1 MGKDTIVVVDD
12 DHLVASFIAGKLLPR
27 LGYNALVAND
37 GKSALELIQRN
48 NISLMLLDLELPDM
62 TGLDLLRQLNQE
74 GHHLPTIM
82 ITGHGSES
90 VAIEAFRLGVMDY
103 LSKPIDTGAL
113 IEALNRG
120 LTQTRLR
127 REKEQLTNQLKE
139 QVSWLT
145 ALVRVGRSIT
155 SSLETDEVLRR
166 IVAAGVELT
175 HAQEGFLALLDEGSN
190 RLYLRA
196 VKNIDMQ
203 KSETMRLA
211 VDDSQVGAVVR
222 TGKPYRTYKSPDEPR
237 LKVCTGYLVQ
247 SLIHVPVISH
257 GKVIGVLS
265 VDNPASAE
273 PFDEDDETRLLSLAD
288 YAAVA
293 LENAQLYEQAQR
305 ELNERTRAE
314 LALRESEERFSLAV
328 QGANDG
334 IWDWD
339 LRTNRIYYS
348 ERWKSILGLAEEDI
362 QDAPQ
367 EWYDRVHPQDLERLK
382 LDIAAHISGTTPH
395 LENEHRILHK
405 DGSYRWVLS
414 RGLAVRDQHGL
425 AYRLAGSLT
434 DITDRK
440 IAEERL
446 LHDALHDTL
455 TGLPNRALFLDRL
468 RQAVERAKRRP
479 DYQYAVLFLDLDRF
493 KNVNDSLGHIVG
505 DELLVAVA
513 GMLRAGLRSTDTVAR
528 LGGDE
533 FVILLEDLQDRENV
547 VRVAE
552 WINEQLNNAFHLT
565 EHKVF
570 ITTSIGIV
578 HSSLNYNKP
587 EDVLRDADIAMY
599 SAKAQGRARY
609 EVFEPGMRAKITEN
623 LALETELRQALGRD
637 EFTLHFQ
644 PIVSLEDNRLT
655 GFEALLRWKH
665 PQRGLIPPSDFLP
678 VARESGL
685 IIPIDRWVLRT
696 ACQQIK
702 EWQEKYPLDPPLAIS
717 VNITGKQVAQPDFID
732 FIQQV
737 LEDAGLSPESLK
749 LEVSEDD
756 LMENTKSTIQ
766 VFNRL
771 RSLGVGIQ
779 VDDFGIGYSSL
790 SYLSQFPVNALKI
803 DQSFINKM
811 MSDKHQLKIVQAIV
825 LLTQRLDVVVVAEGV
840 ENEEQLRQLRAMGC
854 EFGQGYYLSKPL
866 DPEKAAQLLEEVSRK
881 QGALEGV
888 L

>member
-12 DHLVASFIAGKLLPR
+12 DHQVASFIAGKLLPR

-74 GHHLPTIM
+74 GHQLPTIM

-139 QVSWLT
+139 QVSWLS
-145 ALVRVGRSIT
+145 ALVRVGRTIT
-155 SSLETDEVLRR
+155 STLETDEVLRR

-175 HAQEGFLALLDEGSN
+175 HAQEGFLALLDESSN

-196 VKNIDMQ
+196 VKNIDSQ

-211 VDDSQVGAVVR
+211 VDDSLVGAVVR
-222 TGKPYRTYKSPDEPR
+222 TGKPYRTYQSPDEPR

-247 SLIHVPVISH
+247 SLLHVPVISH

-314 LALRESEERFSLAV
+314 LALRESEERYSLAV

-339 LRTNRIYYS
+339 LRTNQIYYS
-348 ERWKSILGLAEEDI
+348 ERWKSILGLS
-362 QDAPQ
+362 QDDLQDSPE
-367 EWYDRVHPQDLERLK
+367 EWYRRVHPADLERLK

-405 DGSYRWVLS
+405 DGNYRWVLS

-434 DITDRK
+434 DITERK

-446 LHDALHDTL
+446 MHDALHDTL

-468 RQAVERAKRRP
+468 RLAVERAKRRP

-493 KNVNDSLGHIVG
+493 KNVNDSLGHLVG

-533 FVILLEDLQDRENV
+533 FVILLEDLQDRQNV

-552 WINEQLNNAFHLT
+552 WINEQLQDAFHLT
-565 EHKVF
+565 EHQVF

-578 HSSLNYNKP
+578 HSSLNYSKP

-609 EVFEPGMRAKITEN
+609 EIYDPSMHAQITAN
-623 LALETELRQALGRD
+623 LALETELRQALGRG
-637 EFTLHFQ
+637 EFVLNFQ
-644 PIVSLEDNRLT
+644 PIVSLGDNHLT

-665 PQRGLIPPSDFLP
+665 PQRGMLPPSDFLH
-678 VARESGL
+678 VAEESGL
-685 IIPIDRWVLRT
+685 MIPIDRWVLRS
-696 ACQQIK
+696 ACQYIK
-702 EWQEKYPLDPPLAIS
+702 EWQEKYPLVPPLAIS
-717 VNITGKQVAQPDFID
+717 VNITGKQVIQPDFVE
-732 FIQQV
+732 FVQQV
-737 LEDAGLSPESLK
+737 LEEVGLSPESLK
-749 LEVSEDD
+749 LEVTENE
-756 LMENTKSTIQ
+756 LMENTTSTIQ

-803 DQSFINKM
+803 DQSFINQM
-811 MSDKHQLKIVQAIV
+811 MSDSNQLKIVQAIV

-866 DPEKAAQLLEEVSRK
+866 DPQRTAQLLEEVFRK
-881 QGALEGV
+881 QGILEGV

>member
-12 DHLVASFIAGKLLPR
+12 DHQVASFIAGKLLPR

-74 GHHLPTIM
+74 GHQLPTIM

-139 QVSWLT
+139 QVSWLS
-145 ALVRVGRSIT
+145 ALVRVGRTIT
-155 SSLETDEVLRR
+155 STLETDEVLRR

-175 HAQEGFLALLDEGSN
+175 HAQEGFLALLDESSN

-196 VKNIDMQ
+196 VKNIDSQ

-211 VDDSQVGAVVR
+211 VDDSLVGAVVR
-222 TGKPYRTYKSPDEPR
+222 TGKPYRTYQSPDEPR

-247 SLIHVPVISH
+247 SLLHVPVISH

-314 LALRESEERFSLAV
+314 LALRESEERYSLAV

-339 LRTNRIYYS
+339 LRTNQIYYS
-348 ERWKSILGLAEEDI
+348 ERWKSILGLS
-362 QDAPQ
+362 QDDLQDSPE
-367 EWYDRVHPQDLERLK
+367 EWYRRVHPADLERLK

-405 DGSYRWVLS
+405 DGNYRWVLS

-434 DITDRK
+434 DITERK

-446 LHDALHDTL
+446 MHDALHDTL

-468 RQAVERAKRRP
+468 RLAVERAKRRP

-493 KNVNDSLGHIVG
+493 KNVNDSLGHLVG

-533 FVILLEDLQDRENV
+533 FVILLEDLQDRQNV

-552 WINEQLNNAFHLT
+552 WINEQLQDAFHLT
-565 EHKVF
+565 EHQVF

-578 HSSLNYNKP
+578 HSSLNYSKP

-609 EVFEPGMRAKITEN
+609 EIYDPSMHAQITAN
-623 LALETELRQALGRD
+623 LALETELRQALGRG
-637 EFTLHFQ
+637 EFVLNFQ
-644 PIVSLEDNRLT
+644 PIVSLGDNHLT

-665 PQRGLIPPSDFLP
+665 PQRGMLPPSDFLH
-678 VARESGL
+678 VAEESGL
-685 IIPIDRWVLRT
+685 MIPIDRWVLRS

-702 EWQEKYPLDPPLAIS
+702 EWQEKYPLVPPLAIS
-717 VNITGKQVAQPDFID
+717 VNITGKQVAQPDFVE
-732 FIQQV
+732 FVQQV
-737 LEDAGLSPESLK
+737 LEEVGLSPESLK
-749 LEVSEDD
+749 LEVTENE
-756 LMENTKSTIQ
+756 LMENTTSTIQ

-803 DQSFINKM
+803 DQSFINQM
-811 MSDKHQLKIVQAIV
+811 MSDSNQLKIVQAIV

-866 DPEKAAQLLEEVSRK
+866 DPQRTAQLLEEVFRK
-881 QGALEGV
+881 QGILEGV

>member
-27 LGYNALVAND
+27 LGYNTLIAND
-37 GKSALELIQRN
+37 GKSALELVRRN

-62 TGLDLLRQLNQE
+62 TGIDLLRRLVNDGYQ
-74 GHHLPTIM
+74 LPTIM

-103 LSKPIDTGAL
+103 LSKPVDTGAL
-113 IEALNRG
+113 IDALNRG

-139 QVSWLT
+139 QVSWLK
-145 ALVRVGRSIT
+145 ALLRVGRTVT
-155 SSLETDEVLRR
+155 STLDTDEVLRR

-175 HAQEGFLALLDEGSN
+175 HAQEGFLALLDENNG

-196 VKNIDMQ
+196 VKNIDGQ

-211 VDDSQVGAVVR
+211 VDDSLVGAVVR
-222 TGKPYRTYKSPDEPR
+222 SGKPYRTFQSADEPR

-247 SLIHVPVISH
+247 SLLHVPVISR

-265 VDNPASAE
+265 VDNPASSE
-273 PFDEDDETRLLSLAD
+273 PFDEDDETRLMSLAD

-293 LENAQLYEQAQR
+293 LENANLYTQAQL

-314 LALRESEERFSLAV
+314 LALRDSEERYSLAV

-334 IWDWD
+334 IWDWN
-339 LRTNRIYYS
+339 LKTNRIYYS
-348 ERWKSILGLAEEDI
+348 ERWKSILGYYNGNISA
-362 QDAPQ
+362 APE
-367 EWYDRVHPQDLERLK
+367 EWYSRVHPEDLERLK
-382 LDIAAHISGTTPH
+382 LDIAAHIAGTTPH
-395 LENEHRILHK
+395 FENEHRLLH
-405 DGSYRWVLS
+405 DCGDYRWVHS

-440 IAEERL
+440 IAEQRL
-446 LHDALHDTL
+446 LHDAFHDTL

-468 RQAVERAKRRP
+468 RFAVERAKRRP
-479 DYQYAVLFLDLDRF
+479 ENTYAVLFLDLDRF
-493 KNVNDSLGHIVG
+493 KNVNDSLGHMVG
-505 DELLVAVA
+505 DELLMAVA
-513 GMLRAGLRSTDTVAR
+513 GMLKQGLRTTDTVAR

-533 FVILLEDLQDRENV
+533 FVILLEDTVDQEGV
-547 VRVAE
+547 IRVAQ
-552 WINEQLNNAFHLT
+552 WINEQLKNAFNLT
-565 EHKVF
+565 HHKVF

-578 HSSLNYNKP
+578 YSTLNYNRP

-609 EVFEPGMRAKITEN
+609 EVFEPSMRVKITDN
-623 LALETELRQALGRD
+623 LTLETELRQALECG
-637 EFTLHFQ
+637 EFLLNYQ
-644 PIVSLEDNRLT
+644 PIVSLENNRLT
-655 GFEALLRWKH
+655 GFEALLRWQH
-665 PQRGLIPPSDFLP
+665 PTRGLLFPGDFLP
-678 VARESGL
+678 VAEDTGL

-696 ACQQIK
+696 ACRQVKI
-702 EWQEKYPLDPPLAIS
+702 WQELFPHDTPLTIS
-717 VNITGKQVAQPDFID
+717 VNLTGKQIAQLDFVE
-732 FIQQV
+732 FIEHA
-737 LEDAGLSPESLK
+737 LEESGLPPLSLK
-749 LEVSEDD
+749 LEVTESD
-756 LMENTKSTIQ
+756 LMENTKSTID
-766 VFNRL
+766 VFKRL
-771 RSLGVGIQ
+771 RTIGVQIQ

-790 SYLSQFPVNALKI
+790 SYLSQFPVTALKI

-811 MSDKHQLKIVQAIV
+811 MLDGNQLKIVQAIV
-825 LLTQRLDVVVVAEGV
+825 MLTQRLDVVVVAEGV
-840 ENEEQLRQLRAMGC
+840 ENEAQLHQLREMGC
-854 EFGQGYYLSKPL
+854 EFGQGYYLSRPL
-866 DPEKAAQLLEEVSRK
+866 DAESAHQLLEEIASK
-881 QGALEGV
+881 QGMLEGV

>member
-12 DHLVASFIAGKLLPR
+12 DHQVASFIAGKLLPR

-74 GHHLPTIM
+74 GHQLPTIM

-139 QVSWLT
+139 QVSWLS
-145 ALVRVGRSIT
+145 ALVRVGRTIT
-155 SSLETDEVLRR
+155 STLETDEVLRR

-175 HAQEGFLALLDEGSN
+175 HAQEGFLALLDESSN

-196 VKNIDMQ
+196 VKNIDSQ

-211 VDDSQVGAVVR
+211 VDDSLVGAVVR
-222 TGKPYRTYKSPDEPR
+222 TGKPYRTYQSPDEPR

-247 SLIHVPVISH
+247 SLLHVPVISH

-314 LALRESEERFSLAV
+314 LALRESEERYSLAV

-339 LRTNRIYYS
+339 LRTNQIYYS
-348 ERWKSILGLAEEDI
+348 ERWKSILGLS
-362 QDAPQ
+362 QDDLQDSPE
-367 EWYDRVHPQDLERLK
+367 EWYRRVHPADLERLK

-405 DGSYRWVLS
+405 DGNYRWVLS

-434 DITDRK
+434 DITERK

-446 LHDALHDTL
+446 MHDALHDTL

-468 RQAVERAKRRP
+468 RLAVERAKRRP

-493 KNVNDSLGHIVG
+493 KNVNDSLGHLVG

-533 FVILLEDLQDRENV
+533 FVILLEDLQDRQNV

-552 WINEQLNNAFHLT
+552 WINEQLQDAFHLT
-565 EHKVF
+565 EHQVF

-578 HSSLNYNKP
+578 HSSLNYSKP

-609 EVFEPGMRAKITEN
+609 EIYDPSMHAQITAN
-623 LALETELRQALGRD
+623 LALETELRQALGRG
-637 EFTLHFQ
+637 EFVHNFQ
-644 PIVSLEDNRLT
+644 PIVSLGDNHLT

-665 PQRGLIPPSDFLP
+665 PQRGMLPPSDFLH
-678 VARESGL
+678 VAEESGL
-685 IIPIDRWVLRT
+685 MIPIDRWVLRS
-696 ACQQIK
+696 ACQYIK
-702 EWQEKYPLDPPLAIS
+702 EWQEKYPLVPPLAIS
-717 VNITGKQVAQPDFID
+717 VNITGKQVIQPDFVE
-732 FIQQV
+732 FVQQV
-737 LEDAGLSPESLK
+737 LEEVGLSPESLK
-749 LEVSEDD
+749 LEVTENE
-756 LMENTKSTIQ
+756 LMENTTSTIQ

-803 DQSFINKM
+803 DQSFINQM
-811 MSDKHQLKIVQAIV
+811 MSDSNQLKIVQAIV

-866 DPEKAAQLLEEVSRK
+866 DPQRTAQLLEEVFRK
-881 QGALEGV
+881 QGVLEGV

>member
-12 DHLVASFIAGKLLPR
+12 DHQVASFIAGKLLPR

-74 GHHLPTIM
+74 GHQLPTIM

-139 QVSWLT
+139 QVSWLS
-145 ALVRVGRSIT
+145 ALVRVGRTIT
-155 SSLETDEVLRR
+155 STLETDEVLRR

-175 HAQEGFLALLDEGSN
+175 HAQEGFLALLDESSN

-196 VKNIDMQ
+196 VKNIDSQ

-211 VDDSQVGAVVR
+211 VDDSLVGAVVR
-222 TGKPYRTYKSPDEPR
+222 TGKPYRTYQSPDEPR

-247 SLIHVPVISH
+247 SLLHVPVISH

-314 LALRESEERFSLAV
+314 LALRESEERYSLAV

-339 LRTNRIYYS
+339 LRTNQIYYS
-348 ERWKSILGLAEEDI
+348 ERWKSILGLS
-362 QDAPQ
+362 QDDLQDSPE
-367 EWYDRVHPQDLERLK
+367 EWYRRVHPADLERLK

-405 DGSYRWVLS
+405 DGNYRWVLS

-434 DITDRK
+434 DITERK

-446 LHDALHDTL
+446 MHDALHDTL

-468 RQAVERAKRRP
+468 RLAVERAKRRP

-493 KNVNDSLGHIVG
+493 KNVNDSLGHLVG

-533 FVILLEDLQDRENV
+533 FVILLEDLQDRQNV

-552 WINEQLNNAFHLT
+552 WINEQLQDAFHLT
-565 EHKVF
+565 EHQVF

-578 HSSLNYNKP
+578 HSSLNYSKP

-609 EVFEPGMRAKITEN
+609 EIYDPSMHAQITAN
-623 LALETELRQALGRD
+623 LALETELRQALGRG
-637 EFTLHFQ
+637 EFVLNFQ
-644 PIVSLEDNRLT
+644 PIVSLGDNHLT

-665 PQRGLIPPSDFLP
+665 PQRGMLPPSDFLH
-678 VARESGL
+678 VAEESGL
-685 IIPIDRWVLRT
+685 MIPIDRWVLRS
-696 ACQQIK
+696 ACQYIK
-702 EWQEKYPLDPPLAIS
+702 EWQEKYPLVPPLAIS
-717 VNITGKQVAQPDFID
+717 VNITGKQVAQPDFVE
-732 FIQQV
+732 FVQQV
-737 LEDAGLSPESLK
+737 LEEVGLSPESLK
-749 LEVSEDD
+749 LEVTENE
-756 LMENTKSTIQ
+756 LMENTTSTIQ

-803 DQSFINKM
+803 DQSFINQM
-811 MSDKHQLKIVQAIV
+811 MSDSNQLKIVQAIV

-866 DPEKAAQLLEEVSRK
+866 DPQRTAQLLEEVFRK
-881 QGALEGV
+881 QGILEGV